1 MLGVPVMLP
10 TTYARPGDETAA
22 RRALWLSVMSH
33 AILVAHNDSNAAPRR
48 SPEARTRREQR

>member
-1 MLGVPVMLP
+1 MPGVPVMLP

-33 AILVAHNDSNAAPRR
+33 AILAAHNDSHAVPRR
-48 SPEARTRREQR
+48 SPDARTRRKE